1 MAKKTG
7 GGANP
12 YVGNGTAPVKAPNI
26 KKSGT
31 QSVQITKKGK

>member
-7 GGANP
+7 GSNP
-12 YVGNGTAPVKAPNI
+12 YVGNGTEHIKAPNI

-31 QSVQITKKGK
+31 QSVKITKKGK